1 VNATLYRFRSP
12 APPVLVQTTKAAAMS
27 TTEFTPSTLQFP
39 QPPSTKDTKSDPAA
53 TLAWLKTNLATI
65 YTAGR
70 TTPAQGELPTL
81 ARGAY
86 LDMYS
91 TVHNY
96 CMVTKAAPRSQQK
109 DFLTPGHL
117 YRGLRDAIATHCSEI
132 RVLLVDSESSTGVD
146 VDGARRMIGNYL
158 AQQEVF
164 TQLADL
170 ISHLLRSL
178 DKEWIT
184 REISEKKKDMHLIKD
199 LHTVVWKNEI
209 LQVGVDSSEEA
220 CGSKIAAAMATLQK
234 QGEDGAEGDDD
245 LVGRFLESLK
255 AMGVGPGKV

>member
-1 VNATLYRFRSP
+1 
-12 APPVLVQTTKAAAMS
+12 MS
-27 TTEFTPSTLQFP
+27 TAESTSTVLQFP
-39 QPPSTKDTKSDPAA
+39 QPPSTNDTKSDPTA
-53 TLAWLKTNLATI
+53 TLAWLKINIATI

-70 TTPAQGELPTL
+70 TTSTGEELPTL

-117 YRGLRDAIATHCSEI
+117 YRGLRDAISAHCSEV
-132 RVLLVDSESSTGVD
+132 RVHLVGSESSAGDD
-146 VDGARRMIGNYL
+146 VDGSRLMISNYL
-158 AQQEVF
+158 AQQERF
-164 TQLADL
+164 TKLADL

-178 DKEWIT
+178 DKDWIM
-184 REISEKKKDMHLIKD
+184 REISEKKKNIHLIKD

-209 LQVGVDSSEEA
+209 LQVGVDSAEAA
-220 CGSKIAAAMATLQK
+220 CGSKIASAMATVQK
-234 QGEDGAEGDDD
+234 QGEDAVEGDGE
-245 LVGRFLESLK
+245 LVERFLGSLK
-255 AMGVGPGKV
+255 AMGVGPGKD